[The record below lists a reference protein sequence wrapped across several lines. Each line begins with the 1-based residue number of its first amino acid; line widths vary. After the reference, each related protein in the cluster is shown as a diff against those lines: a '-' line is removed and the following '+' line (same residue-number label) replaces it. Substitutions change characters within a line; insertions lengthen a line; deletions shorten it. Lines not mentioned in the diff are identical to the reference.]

1 MRTFNSIVGFPPTT
15 ANTSDSVLV
24 IIDPQNEY
32 ASGQLAIP
40 EPVLTDT
47 RAVIA
52 RLLEQ
57 YRAAGGAIVHVLHQA
72 HDDTWPVFTPGT
84 PLAEELP
91 EFAPRDG
98 EPVVWKRWPGSFA
111 ESNLKEVVDAT
122 GLRKIVLVGYMAHV
136 CVSTT
141 AREGHQLGYGVVVV
155 EDAVG
160 DRNIPG
166 ANGEEVTKM
175 VMLELADIFA
185 TVVSSG
191 DIK

>member
-1 MRTFNSIVGFPPTT
+1 MHTFNDIVGFPPTT
-15 ANTSDSVLV
+15 ANTSDSVL
-24 IIDPQNEY
+24 ILIDPQNEY

-40 EPVLTDT
+40 EPVLTNT

-52 RLLEQ
+52 RLVEQ
-57 YRAAGGAIVHVLHQA
+57 YRAAGGAIVHVYHQT
-72 HDDTWPVFTPGT
+72 DDTCPVFTPGT
-84 PLAEELP
+84 LLAEELP
-91 EFAPRDG
+91 EFAPRGG
-98 EPVVWKRWPGSFA
+98 EPVVWKRWPGAFA
-111 ESNLKEVVDAT
+111 ESSLKEVVDAT
-122 GLRKIVLVGYMAHV
+122 GLRKIVLVGWMAHV

-155 EDAVG
+155 EDGVG

-166 ANGEEVTKM
+166 ANGEDVTKM